1 MSKKLTAEELAK
13 KFPRKPLTI
22 TAIRKKYPWVVPN
35 SLQGKGNER
44 SVDIKC
50 TIKGCAKTR
59 RVRTM
64 DIFQVK
70 LCDEHQKEQNQ
81 ALTNKRRK
89 RWRERDRERR
99 RAMREGED

>member
-1 MSKKLTAEELAK
+1 MSKKLTPEELSK

-22 TAIRKKYPWVVPN
+22 LELRKKYPWVVPN
-35 SLQGKGNER
+35 SLRGKGNDR

-50 TIKGCAKTR
+50 TKKGCAKTR

-70 LCDEHQKEQNQ
+70 LCVKHQKERDQE
-81 ALTNKRRK
+81 LTNARRK

-99 RAMREGED
+99 KAMREGEP